1 MKIFKYLAVA
11 SVAMFAA
18 CNQKENTELLN
29 KPVDVVVSLK
39 LPGVTRG
46 GGSGDAMTELQ
57 DVVNHN
63 DAASVEKIHV
73 YLVDG
78 TNKIVESKEFVKDGA
93 EYNKLISS
101 TPVGQPETTG
111 GFKFINVDKTVKA
124 AVVIVNPQAAIVA
137 KGGNLSSVGEL
148 KLKSKVNEVVYVD
161 SKNLE
166 TVGTEKFGVNPQGD
180 KRVVKAAELQIA
192 AAMNRFQITGTKFTK
207 IVWKAGQKTVAEAW
221 INTWLAA
228 PANSGKTSADA
239 WTAFKA
245 DANGLKGEVWDGKT
259 DPTTLTSWSKFFKV
273 VDVNDATRGIFMNRF
288 SSKYSIPAYTADDPA
303 LLWAKTFVG
312 TYNIGD
318 GSFKPDGATEMSEVA
333 SYSSLGGFNFAGN
346 KAAAFNFFADKITS
360 YKKDGNAPKLV
371 FAFNNGSEPYD
382 PDNTYLVSES
392 RRFLVIAGYA
402 KTEGAEDDIDVAAG
416 AGGYLINMDLAKLNN
431 NQGIVVD
438 VDPSIPA
445 GVAPKPGGHEDI
457 ESENVNVIVR
467 VTVEP
472 WIAKNVYPVL
482 Q

>member
-1 MKIFKYLAVA
+1 M
-11 SVAMFAA
+11 
-18 CNQKENTELLN
+18 
-29 KPVDVVVSLK
+29 
-39 LPGVTRG
+39 
-46 GGSGDAMTELQ
+46 
-57 DVVNHN
+57 
-63 DAASVEKIHV
+63 
-73 YLVDG
+73 
-78 TNKIVESKEFVKDGA
+78 
-93 EYNKLISS
+93 
-101 TPVGQPETTG
+101 GQPEATG

-124 AVVIVNPQAAIVA
+124 AVVIVNPQATIVA

-148 KLKSKVNEVVYVD
+148 ELKSKVNEVVYVD
-161 SKNLE
+161 SKDLQ
-166 TVGTEKFGVNPQGD
+166 TVGTEKFGVTPQDD
-180 KRVVKAAELQIA
+180 KRVVKAAELEIA
-192 AAMNRFQITGTKFTK
+192 AEMNRFQITGTKFTK
-207 IVWKAGQKTVAEAW
+207 IVWKAGQKEVATNW
-221 INTWLAA
+221 INAWLAA

-245 DANGLKGEVWDGKT
+245 DATEGLNNEVWDGKT
-259 DPTTLTSWSKFFKV
+259 DLTPNTTLPSWKKFFEV
-273 VDVNDATRGIFMNRF
+273 VNVDLGNTGIFMNRF
-288 SSKYSIPAYTADDPA
+288 SSKYSIPAYTADDPN

-312 TYNIGD
+312 TYNIYTGL
-318 GSFKPDGATEMSEVA
+318 FKPDGATDMSEVA
-333 SYSSLGGFNFAGN
+333 SYHSATGFNFAGN
-346 KAAAFNFFADKITS
+346 KAAAFNFFVDKVTS

-371 FAFNNGSEPYD
+371 FSFNPSAEPYD
-382 PDNTYLVSES
+382 PTSTSVSES

-416 AGGYLINMDLAKLNN
+416 AGGYLINMDLSKLNN

-472 WIAKNVYPVL
+472 WVAKNVYPVL